1 VSARNYGTE
10 EQNRCA
16 AGSSLPDCRMPR
28 HLIQYCSV
36 IQPFFGQNWGAVGGS
51 TGYLGM
57 ALDGKENANE
67 LHT

>member
-1 VSARNYGTE
+1 MRAVIARTVLATSAT
-10 EQNRCA
+10 
-16 AGSSLPDCRMPR
+16 S
-28 HLIQYCSV
+28 
-36 IQPFFGQNWGAVGGS
+36 GGS